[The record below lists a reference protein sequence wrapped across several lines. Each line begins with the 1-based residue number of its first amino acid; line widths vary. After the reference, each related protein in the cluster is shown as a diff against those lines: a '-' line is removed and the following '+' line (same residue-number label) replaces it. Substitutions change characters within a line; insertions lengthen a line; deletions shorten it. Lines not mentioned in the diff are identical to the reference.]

1 MKAIDSGL
9 FLRRTSVHEEEFIA
23 TQTDLRCRENGWVAQ
38 CSVRVVLSDVFK
50 ILRQVVL
57 GAALAD

>member
-1 MKAIDSGL
+1 MKAIDIGL

-38 CSVRVVLSDVFK
+38 CSVRVVPSDAFK